1 MPGALIDRPKMTKT
15 MYQALKRHIMK
26 ERERKKQEQEQDA
39 MMMERIKKEEEMRKK
54 KEQED
59 SLTLEQTKEQIAQL
73 DKKMEDLKAEKHD
86 LFSQLKKVLHQED
99 ETRKKAQLKEQSEL
113 QIMQHSTVLG
123 LPHAMTGRPILY
135 RPPQPPMVQQVS
147 LKRGRSPS
155 PPPSQPYQYN
165 NKMMAASIPVE
176 KPHPYTHSSQPDYKQ
191 QSNFPQSQAGPGY
204 PAQSS
209 HAYQQSGYVPSKSPV
224 KYNPGGQSAF
234 SSYSNPYAHQQTK
247 QLQESGFP
255 AYRMQQPGYI
265 TTQHGSS
272 IPLQKQLEHANQ
284 QSGFNEEKYKLQQQN
299 SAIRGVAPLSGQ
311 QSMMHQPLQIQQQQQ
326 QPSKGSIV
334 TGYSARGQTPIS
346 TSQYQPQPSNQPN
359 FTAQSRPQHH
369 MSGQHPG
376 RYF

>member
-39 MMMERIKKEEEMRKK
+39 MMMERLKKEEEMKKK

-59 SLTLEQTKEQIAQL
+59 SLTLEQTKEQISQL
-73 DKKMEDLKAEKHD
+73 DKKMEDLKTEKHE

-123 LPHAMTGRPILY
+123 LPHAMSGRPMLY
-135 RPPQPPMVQQVS
+135 RPPQPTMVQQVAM
-147 LKRGRSPS
+147 KRGRSPS
-155 PPPSQPYQYN
+155 PPPSQSYQYS

-176 KPHPYTHSSQPDYKQ
+176 KQHPYTHSSQPDYKQ
-191 QSNFPQSQAGPGY
+191 QSNFPQSQTGAGY
-204 PAQSS
+204 PTQAG
-209 HAYQQSGYVPSKSPV
+209 HTYQQAGYVPSKSPV

-234 SSYSNPYAHQQTK
+234 SSYSNPYTHPQTK
-247 QLQESGFP
+247 QLQEAGYP
-255 AYRMQQPGYI
+255 AYRMQQPSGYI
-265 TTQHGSS
+265 ATQHGSN

-284 QSGFNEEKYKLQQQN
+284 QSGFNEEKYKLQQS
-299 SAIRGVAPLSGQ
+299 SAIRGVAPLPGQ

-326 QPSKGSIV
+326 QSKGSIV
-334 TGYSARGQTPIS
+334 TGYAARGQTPNS
-346 TSQYQPQPSNQPN
+346 TSQYPPTSNQPN
-359 FTAQSRPQHH
+359 YTTQSRPQHH